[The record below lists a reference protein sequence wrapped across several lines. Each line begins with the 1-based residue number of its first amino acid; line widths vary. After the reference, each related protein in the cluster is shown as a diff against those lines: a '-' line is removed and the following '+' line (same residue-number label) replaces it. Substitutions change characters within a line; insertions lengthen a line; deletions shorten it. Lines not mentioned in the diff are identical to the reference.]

1 MCFLSSW
8 IFCNKKWW
16 KPHLIWLFYCSFHFA
31 LIVIDA
37 TLSSLNVNWHLRNR
51 IGVLI
56 THPKVLF
63 QHCLTNLT
71 KLPFVKYSTNFNPIR
86 IQVGLTMTWE
96 YFWYT
101 LYIQNMTNVASLA
114 WKLNHHQSY
123 ANQVKSVK
131 FLLGVGNLIF
141 FCKIAKSLIYVSV

>member
-1 MCFLSSW
+1 MMETTFD
-8 IFCNKKWW
+8 
-16 KPHLIWLFYCSFHFA
+16 
-31 LIVIDA
+31 LIV
-37 TLSSLNVNWHLRNR
+37 LLFVSLCSDSHRCNVVQFKRQLAPEKSHRCTC
-51 IGVLI
+51 I

-71 KLPFVKYSTNFNPIR
+71 KLPFVNYSTNLFIR
-86 IQVGLTMTWE
+86 IQVGLTMTRE